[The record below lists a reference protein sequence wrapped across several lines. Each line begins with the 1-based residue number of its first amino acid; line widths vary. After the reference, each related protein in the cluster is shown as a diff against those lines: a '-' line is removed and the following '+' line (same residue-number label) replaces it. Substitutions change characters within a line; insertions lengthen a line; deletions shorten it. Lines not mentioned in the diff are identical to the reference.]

1 MSTLTPC
8 SGGKTGSS
16 DLMLDLLA
24 ALPYN
29 GEDLRHWYFT
39 KATQDPLIG
48 NIKPLLTQSI
58 CVMGGCG
65 QVGSHLITKLYEFG
79 FPVEQLYIND
89 NLSLGQRQNLP
100 EPLQEKVDVRSHL
113 QYAQNPR
120 CKPDIV
126 IFVGGRSSAP
136 HFQSLADVTD
146 EVETWKAVLEWCV
159 RANVRL
165 IFASTSSLCKTRPSV
180 ETQPVW
186 PGSLYELAKLLMENM
201 AIQQALCNDLT
212 VQICRFFSVYGV
224 TEKHKGQVGNL
235 YTQLVWHAIEQQTFD
250 VWGQDGNFEPGTQTR
265 DAIFASEVCRAI
277 LHLLTLP
284 KPKPTLDDIS
294 DLIYNIG
301 QGQPTSVAK
310 MVEQVSSL
318 LPPTLQPIIQES
330 QVPETLKNY
339 VVHTWGDPQKLLRT
353 GFKPIFDVN
362 EDNLKFIIYALL
374 SQMDWYWSGV
384 EKIRTHNLRSK
395 Y

>member
-1 MSTLTPC
+1 MVNV
-8 SGGKTGSS
+8 
-16 DLMLDLLA
+16 LDS
-24 ALPYN
+24 LPYS
-29 GEDLRHWYFT
+29 GDDLRQWYFA
-39 KATQDPLIG
+39 KATQDLLIETAARL
-48 NIKPLLTQSI
+48 KTQSI

-79 FPVEQLYIND
+79 FPVDQLHIND

-100 EPLQEKVDVRSHL
+100 EPLREKVDVRSHL
-113 QYAQNPR
+113 HYAQDPP
-120 CKPDIV
+120 CQPDIV

-136 HFQSLADVTD
+136 HFQRLADVTD
-146 EVETWKAVLEWCV
+146 EIETWQAILEWCN
-159 RANVRL
+159 RANIRL
-165 IFASTSSLCKTRPSV
+165 LFASTSSLCKTRPAV

-201 AIQQALCNDLT
+201 AIQQALCEDLT

-235 YTQLVWHAIEQQTFD
+235 YTQLVWHSLAQEPFD
-250 VWGQDGNFEPGTQTR
+250 VWGQDGNFQPGDQTR

-284 KPKPTLDDIS
+284 APKPTLEDIS
-294 DLIYNIG
+294 ALIYNIG
-301 QGQPTSVAK
+301 QGQPTTVNQ
-310 MVEQVSSL
+310 MVEQVASL
-318 LPPTLQPIIQES
+318 LPPTLQPIIQVS
-330 QVPETLKNY
+330 QVPETIKNY
-339 VVHTWGDPQKLLRT
+339 VVHTWGDPQKLLKT
-353 GFKPIFDVN
+353 GFQPIFNVN

-384 EKIRTHNLRSK
+384 ENIRTHNLRSNL
-395 Y
+395 